1 MNLFSEI
8 FSEVEAGTGESVSI
22 KDVVLKIKNLTKSK
36 TIPNFGAIPLR
47 KNEPANLCAD
57 IKEMKKFNW
66 IAKTSLEDGIN
77 KIIKNIA

>member
-1 MNLFSEI
+1 MMKNLNLFSEKFNEI
-8 FSEVEAGTGESVSI
+8 EVGTGESISV

-57 IKEMKKFNW
+57 IKEMQKLSIYN
-66 IAKTSLEDGIN
+66 LY
-77 KIIKNIA
+77 IIRDK